1 MKRHIPTRVGTNPPA
16 TSHQR
21 LGNLLWHDSSLGLH
35 DAGCYPSCDS
45 GNWADLHICDELT
58 SYPIFGLNRSPIWH
72 FDWRVWLWAKEANST
87 TWRREG
93 KCCQWV
99 GIQHA
104 KQFTFIYDHLSPF
117 VQKNETLVL
126 ISTKSDIISANIY
139 HMQCWINPVFWQHHV
154 TLFRSR
160 MKFSVAD
167 ASGSWVSRRVHAV
180 CTQHFISTLKTLPV
194 RNAWG

>member
-1 MKRHIPTRVGTNPPA
+1 MKRQIPTRVGTNPPA

-21 LGNLLWHDSSLGLH
+21 LGNLLWHDSLLGLH

-104 KQFTFIYDHLSPF
+104 KQFTFICDPLSPF
-117 VQKNETLVL
+117 VQKKRDLGFNLDKIWHNLNKHLSHAMLDTHL
-126 ISTKSDIISANIY
+126 ILATSCHSHPLKN
-139 HMQCWINPVFWQHHV
+139 
-154 TLFRSR
+154 
-160 MKFSVAD
+160 SVIH
-167 ASGSWVSRRVHAV
+167 SKNGVIAV
-180 CTQHFISTLKTLPV
+180 AWFI
-194 RNAWG
+194 